1 MSSSRARRGAVLF
14 VALATALT
22 ACSAN
27 ETSSGSS
34 KEPSNGSSAS
44 AETGYNGAALKK
56 AAGDG
61 VKFGF
66 VNQVGAATGDFAQAG
81 VGTKVAQAYINNE
94 LGGIGGRPMDIEEC
108 LTDGTPEKSQSCA
121 NKLIGEKVLS
131 VMTGID
137 LGAPTSV
144 PIYESANIPL
154 TFGAPIQPKEYTSPN
169 AFYSIG
175 ASPVQ
180 VPAVARFIKDKL
192 DAKTVVSVGTDA
204 PAGVSSYTTF
214 IEGPLKKLGIASS
227 FIAAPA
233 GTADFATQA
242 QQAVSK
248 KPDAIVLLVGPQD
261 CTKLI
266 KALQGAGSKIP
277 AIGTGSC
284 VVPEL
289 FTQNAVAG
297 KGMYFTGETQ
307 QLQQSP
313 VTDEMKQFLYAH
325 KKYAD
330 EDLSKVDAFTLL
342 GFQSTMNLW
351 ELSNVIGVD
360 KLTSDSI
367 PAFLKATK
375 QQHNWLATPYTCVGP
390 PVAAFPA
397 ICHTDATFYQFD
409 GKSLIDVGSFVGID
423 LL

>member
-1 MSSSRARRGAVLF
+1 MSGSLARKRTVMVVVL
-14 VALATALT
+14 AATTLT
-22 ACSAN
+22 ACS
-27 ETSSGSS
+27 SSGGASS
-34 KEPSNGSSAS
+34 DSSEGLTAV
-44 AETGYNGAALKK
+44 GYNGAALKK

-81 VGTKVAQAYINNE
+81 VGTKIAQAYINDE
-94 LGGIGGRPMDIEEC
+94 LGGIDGRPMDIDEC

-121 NKLIGEKVLS
+121 NKLIGNKVLS
-131 VMTGID
+131 VMTGVD
-137 LGAPTSV
+137 LGAPAAV
-144 PIYESANIPL
+144 PIYESAKIPL
-154 TFGAPIQPKEYTSPN
+154 TFGAPIQAKEYTSGN

-192 DAKTVVSVGTDA
+192 GAKTVISIGTDA
-204 PAGVSSYTTF
+204 PSGVSSYKTF
-214 IEGPLKKLGIASS
+214 IEGPLQKLGVVSG
-227 FIAAPA
+227 FVGAPA

-277 AIGTGSC
+277 AVGTGSC

-289 FTQNAVAG
+289 FTQNAAAG
-297 KGMYFTGETQ
+297 RGMYFTGETQ
-307 QLQQSP
+307 QLQQLP
-313 VTDEMKQFLYAH
+313 VGEETKKFLYAH
-325 KKYAD
+325 KKYSGED
-330 EDLSKVDAFTLL
+330 ESKVDAFTLL

-351 ELSNVIGVD
+351 ELSNKIGVE
-360 KLTSDSI
+360 KLTSESI
-367 PAFLKATK
+367 PAFMKATK
-375 QQHNWLATPYTCVGP
+375 NQHNWLATPYTCDGP
-390 PVAAFPA
+390 PVADFPA

-409 GKSLIDVGSFVGID
+409 GKSLVDVGSFVGID

>member
-1 MSSSRARRGAVLF
+1 MFNRRTRRGAVLF
-14 VALATALT
+14 VALATATTLT
-22 ACSAN
+22 ACSN
-27 ETSSGSS
+27 SGTPSGGTDSGSS
-34 KEPSNGSSAS
+34 T
-44 AETGYNGAALKK
+44 TGYNGAVLKK
-56 AAGDG
+56 ATGNG
-61 VKFGF
+61 VSFGF

-81 VGTKVAQAYINNE
+81 VGTKMAQAYINNE
-94 LGGIGGRPMDIEEC
+94 LGGIGGRPMDVKEC

-121 NKLIGEKVLS
+121 NKFISDKVLS
-131 VMTGID
+131 VMTGVD
-137 LGAPTSV
+137 LGAPASV
-144 PIYESANIPL
+144 PIYESAKIPL
-154 TFGAPIQPKEYTSPN
+154 TFGAPIQVKEYTSPN

-180 VPAVARFIKDKL
+180 VPAVARFIKDKFN
-192 DAKTVVSVGTDA
+192 AKTVISIGTDA
-204 PAGVSSYTTF
+204 PSGVSSYKTF
-214 IEGPLKKLGIASS
+214 IEGPLRKLGVEST
-227 FIAAPA
+227 FIGAPA

-266 KALQGAGSKIP
+266 KALQGSGSKIP
-277 AIGTGSC
+277 AVGTGSC

-307 QLQQSP
+307 QIQQSP
-313 VTDEMKQFLYAH
+313 VLDEMKQFQYAH
-325 KKYAD
+325 KKYTD

-351 ELSNVIGVD
+351 ELSNKIGVD

-367 PAFLKATK
+367 PAFMKATVK
-375 QQHNWLATPYTCVGP
+375 QHNWLATPYTCSGP

-409 GKSLIDVGSFVGID
+409 GKGLVDVGSSIGID